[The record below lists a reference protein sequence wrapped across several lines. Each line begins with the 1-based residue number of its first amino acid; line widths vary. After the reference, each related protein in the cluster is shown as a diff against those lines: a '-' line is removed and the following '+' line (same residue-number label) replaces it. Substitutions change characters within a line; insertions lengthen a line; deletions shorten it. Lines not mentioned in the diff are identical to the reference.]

1 MKKLFLMAA
10 VLFSVAVSA
19 QEKKVDDLVK
29 LNAEKYD
36 FGKIKKDIPVT
47 TYFELT
53 NTTNAPVII
62 ESVTASCGCTTP
74 EWSKEPLAAGK
85 STKIKVGYNAAAL
98 NTFTKEIYIKL
109 AGVSQTKIVKISG
122 DVLEPA
128 AYETY
133 VKGAKKGDAG
143 KVQTSTKNAS
153 KKTKTT
159 SKTNKTT
166 AKAG

>member
-1 MKKLFLMAA
+1 MKKLFLMTA
-10 VLFSVAVSA
+10 VLFSVAVNA

-29 LNAEKYD
+29 LNYEKYD

-47 TYFELT
+47 TYFEIT
-53 NTTNAPVII
+53 NTTSAPVFI

-85 STKIKVGYNAAAL
+85 STKVKVGYNASAL

-122 DVLEPA
+122 EVLEHA
-128 AYETY
+128 AYDSY
-133 VKGAKKGDAG
+133 VKSGKKVDGG
-143 KVQTSTKNAS
+143 KVQTSTKAAP

-159 SKTNKTT
+159 SKTTKTT
-166 AKAG
+166 AKAS

>member
-10 VLFSVAVSA
+10 VLFSIAVNA

-47 TYFELT
+47 TYFEIT
-53 NTTNAPVII
+53 NTTSAPVII

-98 NTFTKEIYIKL
+98 NSFTKDVYIKL
-109 AGVSQTKIVKISG
+109 AGVSQTKIVKITG
-122 DVLEPA
+122 EVLEPG
-128 AYETY
+128 AYDSY
-133 VKGAKKGDAG
+133 VKGSKKVEAT
-143 KVQTSTKNAS
+143 KVQTSTKVTP

-159 SKTNKTT
+159 TKTT
-166 AKAG
+166 KSTSKAG